1 MSGSTTSASTNAV
14 LRPWRAGADF
24 DGAFEKVEG
33 GEVGRG
39 DAEV

>member
-1 MSGSTTSASTNAV
+1 MSGSMTSASTNAL
-14 LRPWRAGADF
+14 LRPWKAGADF

>member
-1 MSGSTTSASTNAV
+1 MTSASNAL

-24 DGAFEKVEG
+24 VGAFEKVG

-39 DAEV
+39 DVEV